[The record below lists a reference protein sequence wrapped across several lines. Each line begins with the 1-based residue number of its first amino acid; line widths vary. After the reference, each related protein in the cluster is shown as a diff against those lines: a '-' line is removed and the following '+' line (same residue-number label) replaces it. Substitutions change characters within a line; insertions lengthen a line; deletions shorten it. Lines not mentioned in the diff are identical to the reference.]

1 MDQTKHKTVIR
12 VETHLK
18 NGEALDTREPISYE
32 ITKRLVNKIGLD
44 RLVAVYVPSLNK
56 EASA

>member
-1 MDQTKHKTVIR
+1 MDQTKEKTVFKVINL
-12 VETHLK
+12 TK
-18 NGEALDTREPISYE
+18 NGEALDPGRTLSYE
-32 ITKRLVNKIGLD
+32 ATIALVKQIGLD